1 MKKLNDYK
9 IKKEIE
15 IKETINNFIEQI
27 PKLTYLLNRFKDECY
42 GNKIN
47 KYELEKKI
55 EITEEMKKM
64 GYEELQNKLE
74 TIYDQIEEVQR
85 KIEEDNKE
93 RNEILKGITIGIDTN
108 DKINYLPKRL
118 IVIEMN

>member
-9 IKKEIE
+9 IKKENE

-27 PKLTYLLNRFKDECY
+27 PKLTYLLNRLKDECY

-85 KIEEDNKE
+85 KIEEDNK
-93 RNEILKGITIGIDTN
+93 
-108 DKINYLPKRL
+108 
-118 IVIEMN
+118 